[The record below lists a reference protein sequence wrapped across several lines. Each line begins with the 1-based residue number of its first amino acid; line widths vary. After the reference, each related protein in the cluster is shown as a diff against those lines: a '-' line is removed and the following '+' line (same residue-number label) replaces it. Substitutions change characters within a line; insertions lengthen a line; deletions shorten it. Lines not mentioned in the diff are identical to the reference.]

1 MSIDSFNS
9 FFLSINKKS
18 PNNEDINMILK
29 KYNDYVH
36 KITFTNNQTYLLD
49 ILSKKNELNIIKTI
63 LNNIKEVDKYYY
75 QLYKNTSEDD
85 IIRNNFIDII
95 HLYDKCLLHALIAL
109 YQYFIFIEEIIPL
122 IDGCDEIIDI
132 ECLSSFFQI
141 FKENENNSIIIDRNE
156 ILKQKIINSS
166 RSNIDPINTLLII
179 YKITLIR
186 FNELFFSE
194 INDFPIIFNKINS
207 KKINYLNEQIKK
219 FKEKNINLY
228 YQIGKLLINNII
240 INKNHNPSIN
250 KDKYITIPQYS
261 GYCWFIS
268 FLTGLTY
275 SDKNKDLLL
284 RKRSKN
290 DEKHL
295 IKDIKEV
302 NDATPI
308 NIIFNS
314 LAYYIIN
321 NITREHKKYS
331 EILSD
336 NCEIFEYL
344 RVIPQLF
351 LNKLIEDHKQQFKEC
366 IIKMIERKQE
376 QERPLKKS
384 KITYDDQII
393 EQIMEQQ
400 IDKNLSE
407 NTTNPNNYIYRS
419 LKIKSLGL
427 YNNDTIII
435 KKFYKFLNIDCLF
448 IYEINDEMYTI
459 KKDLENEEDNKFDVI
474 FISKQINFKISSD
487 KDIYTKIEATHR
499 FEIDVNKL
507 SIRFKNDDY
516 DLDYIMIAADNDSLC
531 DINCGHCISAIH
543 YDKKEYYYNSGS
555 VIMGLNCPS
564 NSNIIRLPCSL
575 IKNNWTSTL
584 NNNDNNF
591 CIIGCRKIDNYIPY
605 DKLIENEISAKFSNN
620 LCFTNTIVRYCYVR
634 RIPTS
639 GGKGERKNNNKN
651 LMRKV
656 YLDKKLN
663 KYYINYENK
672 RIYLSK

>member
-1 MSIDSFNS
+1 MNIDSFNS

-29 KYNDYVH
+29 NYNDYVH

-49 ILSKKNELNIIKTI
+49 ILSKKNELNIIETI
-63 LNNIKEVDKYYY
+63 LNNIKEVDKYYNE
-75 QLYKNTSEDD
+75 LYKNTSEDD

-122 IDGCDEIIDI
+122 IDDCDEIIDI

-141 FKENENNSIIIDRNE
+141 FKENKDNSIVIDRNE
-156 ILKQKIINSS
+156 ILKQKIINST

-194 INDFPIIFNKINS
+194 INDYPIIFNKINS
-207 KKINYLNEQIKK
+207 KKINYLKEQIKK

-240 INKNHNPSIN
+240 INKKHNQSIN
-250 KDKYITIPQYS
+250 KYKYITIPQYS

-295 IKDIKEV
+295 IKDIREV

-351 LNKLIEDHKQQFKEC
+351 LNKLIGDHKQQFKEC

-376 QERPLKKS
+376 QERPIKKS

-407 NTTNPNNYIYRS
+407 NATNPNNYIYRS

-474 FISKQINFKISSD
+474 FISKQIDFKISSD
-487 KDIYTKIEATHR
+487 KDTYTKIEDIHQ

-507 SIRFKNDDY
+507 TIRFKNDDY

-543 YDKKEYYYNSGS
+543 YDKDEYYYNSGS

-634 RIPTS
+634 KIPTS